1 MKQIFSRI
9 LLLVVVIAAIL
20 GLSSCKIFVE
30 QEPSTYDLVVNK
42 FERSVVYGSELNLSG
57 LDIEVTT
64 NGEVKHVEV
73 TKDMVT
79 GGTTTEVGEQELVI
93 EYQGMSWTLYY
104 EVFYKIDHIV
114 DGFIYDSQLV
124 TEREEYMP
132 VKNPEKEGSI
142 FLGWSAQIPET
153 LTGNLRIEALFADG
167 LTLPDF
173 SATYGDTLGD
183 LTLPE
188 TKDGHWEWKQGPETS
203 VGNAGT
209 NKFAVV
215 FVPNNPA
222 AKAFEVLVDV
232 TVAKK
237 KLTFTIINDVYDW
250 DGSLHRVEYQLSDG
264 VDPND
269 VKIICFG
276 TEYATEPG
284 EYSYDI
290 QIRDTN
296 YEGQI
301 KGIFKIN
308 KVKLTVDVLLQD
320 GDTYSDNATITYGDS
335 FPGHKVVIKDKN
347 GNDYVLDRALEVSI
361 NKPSMLI
368 AGYYDIVATIKDITD
383 DGNNDLRY
391 YDITYNIAKLVVK
404 GVDFDPG
411 PPLLK
416 ENYDIYYG
424 DLLSSIEFADHPN
437 GVWVW
442 DYTYNEFAAQDFVG
456 NAGKNTFR
464 AEFIPKDSSYNKSE
478 AYIVLDV
485 NKRVLRID
493 VDPASTSV
501 VYDGQEHGLS
511 YVIVDPTTG
520 RVFDNLIVNGD
531 VKYVAAYGN
540 GYNITLSIDD
550 ANYTGSVSTALKIA
564 KADPVTD
571 FSKVITLTWRTNLK
585 LSDIALDEGYEWKY
599 KNTTI
604 DVAGEYIFDAIFT
617 PEDTDN
623 YNIINGQITVIVE
636 KAQSSITGVA
646 EKYDTWTYNGSDFEF
661 NREAF
666 GYESVG
672 GAVVYLYNGEPVTS
686 LNNAGEYLITL
697 VIAENDTHLGC
708 EVSTIVVI
716 KKANPQISMLN
727 INGWTYGDDANA
739 PSAKTTFGDIVYR
752 YYTKEAEQ
760 YVLYGADG
768 LTAPTEAGTYYVH
781 ASVAA
786 TDNWN
791 GAESIYKEFK
801 IEKQTVALP
810 SIDDIVYEGKLV
822 KPSVAESV
830 YYTVAEGGN
839 EGGENVGE
847 YGVTLVLVDSGNY
860 KWDGLSSATATVKY
874 KITKFNDNVISD
886 FDGGEW
892 TYEDTVSHST
902 KSIFGEVRYTYY
914 LKKANGD
921 YERVTEAKN
930 AGEYKVEARVAE
942 TNNYNGCS
950 LEKTFVIEKK
960 SVDVPSL
967 SQDQISFVYTSK
979 TITSGF
985 SAPAGAYYKVSDIGG
1000 RDVGDYYVT
1009 LTLNAPSNYKWDDG
1023 EDGSE
1028 RKLKYSITKDEVTI
1042 TTLTIVG
1049 WKYKGTI
1056 NAPTAEI
1063 DKTYTEPVITYQYK
1077 TLEGDWIDTTI
1088 TANSVAGTY
1097 RVVATVA
1104 DTVNYDGDVETFEFA
1119 IIKADNATINGII
1132 WGGKYTNVYNKNAS
1146 YVISG
1151 LSGSHTET
1159 ELTYTI
1165 TKDGESVDEMKSA
1178 GTYTVVITLPES
1190 DNYESVSETVT
1201 VEITKKEISKPTLSS
1216 VSAYYNGGEFVP
1228 VPSTSDDYE
1237 HEFENASST
1246 AAGTYKVTFA
1256 LTDENYVWDPDI
1268 VWESGIP
1275 GVLTYTIQKG
1285 SIGIEGNVSNRNNVP
1300 YTLLGY
1306 TLTDIVASGVNV
1318 NLTLT
1323 PSITLDGEEVNEI
1336 TNVGTYTVIYR
1347 YVDTTGNYN
1356 DREVKFTVTI
1366 TKAENR
1372 FTTNPA
1378 GNKSWTYGNAVDTS
1392 VFGAKA
1398 TFGEV
1403 KYRFFTD
1410 SEGQNPIEVTSETR
1424 LAYGTYYVQAYMDD
1438 DSDNYQDCVSTIVA
1452 FNITKAT
1459 ATISG
1464 MISSESSVYGQ
1475 YAEATKDELVANASV
1490 TLAYGSAVK
1499 PTVTIMYT
1507 PVSGGE
1513 AISADTIY
1521 NAGTYVVTYSYVD
1534 GNHDLVTE
1542 TATIIIDRADTAIEV
1557 VESDSKD
1564 YDNVK
1569 YVLPVTVKVNGVDIT
1584 LGENGLTY
1592 VITKN
1597 GTPVDEIKN
1606 AGTYI
1611 ITYTYVGDA
1620 NYKAGV
1626 DATTVVVNKV
1636 TPSITHWTDH
1646 TLVYDT
1652 YSVTYKATATA
1663 SGVAI
1668 ADNYVS
1674 VAYYTKSGD
1683 NKYTPINAPAS
1694 KGTYYYMVTVAE
1706 GENWNAHNT
1715 GYVEFTVAQG
1725 QANITDFVVAP
1736 HGYNGSVAPIPTAHT
1751 NLGTVYYYFKS
1762 ATKSGSE
1769 FVRWTAANGP
1779 KDADTYI
1786 VYAEVINDVNGN
1798 YLGDKTAE
1806 INYVITPA
1814 STIITA
1820 GNVGK
1825 TYGFSY
1831 TTLESLIGATYKNVG
1846 NVDATA
1852 GLKYE
1857 ITGGDTDKLK
1867 DGKIVNVGSYKVT
1880 VTLTDTNYTA
1890 TPVEVTVTVS
1900 PKSATITEA
1909 NNTDTT
1915 YKGSAFTNE
1924 DIKSLINASIDG
1936 IVGNDSTE
1944 LTYTVSGGKT
1954 IENQGTYEVIVSYTS
1969 DNYTVISVPVT
1980 VTVKPATTS
1989 IIANNVNKT
1998 YGLFTYNDLKDLIGA
2013 TYKNTSGTAVTASL
2027 SYEITGGDVDKL
2039 VDGKIVNAGTY
2050 TVTVSLTDT
2059 NYTAAPTEVTVY
2071 VAPKPFS
2078 ETVKVYA
2085 TYDDKLSGVEL
2096 PDVEGGYL
2104 EWHNE
2109 SNKVGNVGNNIWLA
2123 RFVADNSGNY
2133 ANVENVSI
2141 TVVVST
2147 KFITKPEWAVG
2158 QSFEYDGTTSHSAV
2172 ITKLDDAAYYDIVG
2186 NGNIA
2191 ANEDGYTVT
2200 ITLKSSHGDNIKWI
2214 GGTDEALSFTYY
2226 VTKAPTSI
2234 IITGFEQ
2241 NSDNEYSIDLGKYDS
2256 ERAYTIPEG
2265 TVALKDGEATASY
2278 KVKYIPYVG
2287 AEVEDF
2293 KGAIRDAGTYIIT
2306 YTYAGN
2312 DNHNASLDATLTVT
2326 IGKADSSVSITPVTG
2341 DSIDATNKISVGYND
2356 ESHLPTVTINGVAT
2370 NYSSASYTKPEGF
2383 VGSVTEIVGETAG
2396 THTLT
2401 YVLTNDNNY
2410 ADITV
2415 TVTIVID
2422 QVENSDTITVASDA
2436 RFDDKVLD
2444 KIILPEN
2451 ENGAWSLVIVG
2462 VTTNTSVDT
2471 NTVFGEVTTYTY
2483 KATFVSTNVN
2493 YADDYEEGTIT
2504 VDKKLV
2510 TEPTVDDMEYTGEL
2524 IKPTPEIKGPYTVT
2538 VNNGGKDRNTDSK
2551 AYYVEFTLDN
2561 PETHEWSKASDS
2573 INDIDGAKIKV
2584 YYDITHIVNK
2594 WKDDNELAIEG
2605 DKWIYSFGETIP
2617 VPTAMA
2623 NEGTTYIQFRVKG
2636 TDAWIDWAHYDL
2648 EEGKWI
2654 PTGNAPEDNGTY
2666 EIRAIVYADNDKA
2679 VDEANNGKGNNY
2691 DRLVSVTKELV
2702 INKATVTIE
2711 GITVVGGTDFEYLT
2725 YNAWNTSILLNGIS
2739 LKSTVT
2745 GVAVEGEVT
2754 VNVKY
2759 VPVIGNTIE
2768 NFSGDVKNAGTYTIV
2783 YTFNGEN
2790 TNYETETE
2798 TIVITIQQSAAS
2810 INGANDEREYSH
2822 KYDSDVYAVP
2832 GITPSHSE
2840 GTLVPTVTKD
2850 GVPAEMRNVGT
2861 YKVTYTLA
2869 ATNNYYAATPVE
2881 VTVTITPATA
2891 TITEADKEFRYNG
2904 TAYDTN
2910 DKLHALIGASAS
2922 GIFAGDTAN
2931 LIYTV
2936 SDNKIIENHGTYTV
2950 TIVLDDSNYGVWN
2963 AETET
2968 YDKVTETVTVTVL
2981 KKSVSIEGIANGA
2994 EITTDKSGNTLVYRG
3009 TEGYKLSEIIGAYFV
3024 DVNGDKI
3031 YTSTVYSQATLVNAN
3046 EDGYTV
3052 TISLDNSN
3060 YEAASITVKVVIEK
3074 AEAAISFGSEVVNS
3088 TVTKP
3093 YVAGTS
3099 YDLATYIGASAIHNG
3114 QLVSGEN
3121 NVNIKYYDENGNEIT
3136 SLFEANENGYIVT
3149 VKLVAENYKAEETVT
3164 FIIKKANSSISGVT
3178 NGQEINV
3185 GYVEGKNHL
3194 PENVTIN
3201 GKSVTPSITYT
3212 KPEGFDRDVTN
3223 YKEGETA
3230 GTYTLVYSFE
3240 GDSNYNSLTATVT
3253 LIINQVKNED
3263 DVKWESTAEYGDNI
3277 LGKFTLPEN
3286 ENGAW
3291 SVVGVDENTTFTT
3304 MGKNTFKA
3312 IFTSTNVNYA
3322 DRVIEGIEI
3331 TVGKKFVSIA
3341 GINDGATVTT
3351 DKSNGNKT
3359 LVYRGE
3365 TGYDLADVIGA
3376 YFVDVNGNKI
3386 YTSTVYSQTTL
3397 VDANENGYTV
3407 TIALVHDNYDATSI
3421 TVKVVIERMALVV
3434 PEVTGTY
3441 IYTVVNGVEKVHNL
3455 TYTSAYDVFK
3465 DLMLADGESLVSISG
3480 DKNSQAGDYSVEF
3493 TLNDTNNYKWVKAEG
3508 SNVTVNDDIATAP
3521 YNIGKAIPVIT
3532 IGGVTVGDNNKHDL
3546 GSREY
3551 GAEGYAALPE
3561 VKVNGDVGNLS
3572 GTVTSAG
3579 SYTFTYKSAE
3589 SANYS
3594 YREVTVTLV
3603 ITKATADHVSI
3614 TADWTNAGGEFGSE
3628 IKYPKVTV
3636 KVNDL
3641 TLGTGK
3647 YKVYYATSNVEDA
3660 DWSEDKPTKAGIY
3673 YVKVVVAE
3681 DATNYFGKEV
3691 IFAGESFEITQKPT
3705 EIKITGT
3712 GIEGSNGTYTYN
3724 FGSYTGGTY
3733 TVPTGTVAL
3742 ANNGSTTVVHSK
3754 VSYTPYVGDPVED
3767 FKGAIQAAGTYV
3779 ITYTYS
3785 DSESNHA
3792 DSTATLTV
3800 TIGQA
3805 SLRYEDVI
3813 ARYYGTEGW
3822 AAIAEKITVSGVN
3835 GETYEAE
3842 KITNVTIDKAGE
3854 CEVTYQ
3860 YGDNNYNVITT
3871 VVTYD
3876 IKKATD
3882 GQISITATDW
3892 TGGEFSSEI
3901 KYPTVTVKVNALDL
3915 DKDKYTVYY
3924 ATSNAEDA
3932 DWSEDKPT
3940 SAGTY
3945 YVKVVVAEDATNY
3958 FGAEMI
3964 FEDNSFEITQKPTE
3978 ITIAGVTGSNG
3989 IYTYDFGK
3997 YTGGTY
4003 TVPTGTVALAND
4015 GSTTVVHSKVSYTPY
4030 VGDPVEGF
4038 KGAIQA
4044 AGIYVITY
4052 TYSDSENNHADSTA
4066 TLTVTIG
4073 QASLSYSGENT
4084 IERYYGTEGWT
4095 AIAEKITVNGVVNGE
4110 TYEATKNTD
4119 VTITEAGDYEVTYQ
4133 CGGNN
4138 NYGGFSVVVTYAI
4151 KKATDGQISITAT
4164 DWTGGEFGSEIKYP
4178 TVTVMVNALTLK
4190 DKYTV
4195 YYSTSKTEGWDTA
4208 LPVNAGIYYV
4218 KVVVAEDAT
4227 NYFGATKI
4235 FDESFEVTP
4244 ASTSITAS
4252 GVNETYGFTYETLED
4267 LIGASC
4273 TGINNVDLTSKLVYS
4288 IVETDKLVNGKIVNV
4303 GIYTVKIVLND
4314 SNYGVKNADNGYD
4327 LIETT
4332 VTVTVAQKETSFEL
4346 QSGKE
4351 NAVNNLDVTEDKTAA
4366 TTTYVATATQS
4377 YGNITDADIFQH
4389 AGLGVKVSITSMTYN
4404 GTALPE
4410 DKWAIGDAGTYVIT
4424 YIYDGSSGNYASA
4437 KLILTLT
4444 VEQASVAKPEVS
4456 TEGLTSNNGKYE
4468 VDYSG
4473 SSFTP
4478 SITHEQSNWNSYYTV
4493 TITCNHNHEE
4503 GEECDYKSVGTYTV
4517 SFELKSATN
4526 SAWNGK
4532 APESFEYEIVPMT
4545 DNAIGEFNNK
4555 EFTYG
4560 DAISY
4565 NEAEAKAGKV
4575 VYEYAVGT
4583 LNDDGTY
4590 TYGDWIK
4597 WTEENY
4603 PEDAGSYKV
4612 RAIVVGTD
4620 NYNGC
4625 HKDAIYTI
4633 KPMSLT
4639 LDGELEDGYSEDYR
4653 GDLYNK
4659 TAEDLKEGLKLL
4671 NGEDK
4676 VELDINVVIYKVVY
4690 VDTKETYS
4698 KVDSITDAGT
4708 YKIIYSID
4716 NNNYSMS
4723 DVTVTIII
4731 KPLEVTIMAPIHM
4744 GSHYEDT
4751 FDFLGDPNA
4760 QPKAFANNE
4769 EIIGGT
4775 FECTGFTFNSDNPS
4789 ESYYTL
4795 SYTVPNG
4802 NYKQP
4807 TSGVPVKVALIA
4819 VATLESGK
4827 NLTNYGSI
4835 AKALADANSGDKVWV
4850 IPDKAG
4856 NTVIRTTEEN
4866 QTVTIKSGVTLIL
4879 PYGKYIG
4886 TNDNASIR
4894 NQKIEATLTGG
4905 GLPNEATN
4913 LRTLVILGEG
4923 VTLEVYG
4930 TLEIAGELSG
4940 GNGGVDY
4947 SGQTKG
4953 NYAELRLDA
4962 NSRVIIPS
4970 GASSAAIKAYGFITA
4985 CAPDNGSRVI
4995 IENGILYQPFTL
5007 LDHMGGTVLSTMKDK
5022 LDSDY
5027 IAAFYEYQF
5036 RNVQTDVTIH
5046 SGGKLIVWAN
5056 MDASLLGSLRH
5067 NATEVYMVG
5076 SGAYNSK
5083 TPLLQLKDGSYLNS
5097 KFDKDT
5103 GVMDLDIFG
5112 GATLNSMVMTLSIPI
5127 MGNVTLSTANVYF
5140 PLSWTMN
5147 VSLNPTEEQLSINE
5161 IAEYNV
5167 AGRLQVMWGSEFVIE
5182 KGAKLTVNKDM
5193 VVHNNYATNQNVGI
5207 QIYADSSPNQT
5218 KALSDAIFIVRGEL
5232 VVSGGLGGN
5241 IISDTPGAK
5250 VKATSVSA
5258 TWKKVTDSSVNL
5270 TNVVYNIGLY
5280 KNQNG
5285 SYVKSNT
5292 SPSNGVIAWYNGTDW
5307 VSASV
5312 DADFNVNM
5320 EYVGIDQNGNETKI
5334 KKDVSSYDITE
5345 LKTIFANTIISLP
5358 NDNLENYKFIGW
5370 YISRG
5375 DNGYTDEYR
5384 IITDIITLEELYTE
5398 LLADGNNDV
5407 TIYCVMASPSYT
5419 FEYEDGTDSEL
5430 DDSTVIYSVTQLPYA
5445 QLATLSQYDF
5455 DTTKSKYHIGWNL
5468 VDADGNVIATF
5479 TRTSA
5484 NAWDVSDLEDI
5495 ATAYLSRIECVDNDY
5510 RFSLVAIWAD
5520 KTTVTVNYGEN
5531 VLGLESKDIYLNF
5544 AFGQNR
5550 YDALADITVGNADYA
5565 KSLYSNGWSA
5575 PAGVTV
5581 SGTTVTITSANNVEI
5596 EVIWIAKTVLTIYY
5610 GDNSMGYESITTVY
5624 LNTSIGQKTYDAKV
5638 TSSISD
5644 YSKETYFNGWESMS
5658 GCTVD
5663 FTGNIITVASGVS
5676 EAYIN
5681 AKKWLTKDSITII
5694 YGENGLGLPEV
5705 KVEYIDPTTNICI
5718 IDNVSVNDSN
5728 TYVSKYFGGW
5738 KDFTLVD
5745 GSYVATTA
5753 SGATVTITGTEVV
5766 LTNLSAETT
5775 DNITIEAIWADK
5787 ISLSLK
5793 GDNGIGVLSDGTD
5806 LSININTSGYVRTDD
5821 SFATDVIAL
5830 FNQLAKSSATVYDY
5844 NVFASKY
5851 FYGFEY
5857 NGKTYSDLGDNA
5869 YETIE
5874 YSSSSDTINIVWKN
5888 KVKIE
5893 VTNNHS
5899 TSLSSTTAQFK
5910 YTIHFY
5916 DANGNAYKNAS
5927 GGDLTYSYGPMFD
5940 DYEQSYYVISGHQ
5953 IKFSNCAAGTVPSD
5967 IPKTMTPCTKDQKFQ
5982 FKTSEKISCVTPD
5995 TLVTLADGTQKR
6007 IDQVVSSDIL
6017 KVWNFYDGEYAYVP
6031 AALIQ
6036 YHGYG
6041 DNIIIKLTFS
6051 DGTVTRAINEHAYFD
6066 ATINEFVF
6074 VRAKNAHSLI
6084 GHKFVKEDGDS
6095 YTTVT
6100 LVDVEVTTEYIES
6113 YSILSAYYYNFIT
6126 DRMFSLTSPVI
6137 ETNFFMQFVVGE
6149 NMQFDEEKMAED
6161 IDKYGLYEYSDFE
6174 GKIPYEVFEGLNIKY
6189 LKVAVGKNLI
6199 TYDQIIEL
6207 LKSEGVVE

>member
-153 LTGNLRIEALFADG
+153 LTGNLRIEAIFADG

-391 YDITYNIAKLVVK
+391 YDITYNIAKLVVE
-404 GVDFDPG
+404 GLDFDPG

-646 EKYDTWTYNGSDFEF
+646 EKYDTWTYNGSDFEL

-708 EVSTIVVI
+708 EVSVVVVI

-760 YVLYGADG
+760 YVLYGVDG
-768 LTAPTEAGTYYVH
+768 LVAPVEAGTYYVH

-839 EGGENVGE
+839 KGGENVGE

-985 SAPAGAYYKVSDIGG
+985 SAPAGAYYKVSDVGG
-1000 RDVGDYYVT
+1000 CDVGDYYVT

-1063 DKTYTEPVITYQYK
+1063 DKTYTAPVITYQYK

-1132 WGGKYTNVYNKNAS
+1132 SGGKYTNVYNKNAS

-1228 VPSTSDDYE
+1228 TPSTSDDYE

-1336 TNVGTYTVIYR
+1336 TDVGTYTVIYR

-1378 GNKSWTYGNAVDTS
+1378 GNKSWTYGNAVDTT

-1424 LAYGTYYVQAYMDD
+1424 LAYGTYYVQAYVYD

-1513 AISADTIY
+1513 AVSADTIY

-1542 TATIIIDRADTAIEV
+1542 TATVFIDRADTAIEV

-1569 YVLPVTVKVNGVDIT
+1569 YVLPVIVKVNGVDLT

-1636 TPSITHWTDH
+1636 TPEITHWTDH

-1652 YSVTYKATATA
+1652 YSVIYNATATA

-1725 QANITDFVVAP
+1725 QANITDFVAAP

-1909 NNTDTT
+1909 NNTNTT

-1936 IVGNDSTE
+1936 IVSGDSTE
-1944 LTYTVSGGKT
+1944 LTYTVSGGVT
-1954 IENQGTYEVIVSYTS
+1954 VENYGSYEVIVSYTS
-1969 DNYTVISVPVT
+1969 DNYSVTSVPVT
-1980 VTVKPATTS
+1980 VTVNPAPTT
-1989 IIANNVNKT
+1989 IIADNVNKT

-2050 TVTVSLTDT
+2050 TVTVTLTDT
-2059 NYTAAPTEVTVY
+2059 NYTADSIEVIVY

-2109 SNKVGNVGNNIWLA
+2109 NNKVGNVGNNVWLA

-2158 QSFEYDGTTSHSAV
+2158 QSFEYDGTTRYSAI
-2172 ITKLDDAAYYDIVG
+2172 ITKLDDAAYYDIAG

-2214 GGTDEALSFTYY
+2214 GGTDEVLSFTYY

-2234 IITGFEQ
+2234 TITGFEQ

-2256 ERAYTIPEG
+2256 ERAYTIPAG

-2278 KVKYIPYVG
+2278 KIKYIPYVG

-2444 KIILPEN
+2444 KIILHEN

-2504 VDKKLV
+2504 VGKKLV

-2561 PETHEWSKASDS
+2561 PETHEWSKASYS

-2891 TITEADKEFRYNG
+2891 TITAADKEFRYNG

-2968 YDKVTETVTVTVL
+2968 YDKVTETVTVTVQ
-2981 KKSVSIEGIANGA
+2981 KKSVSIEGIKNGA
-2994 EITTDKSGNTLVYRG
+2994 IVTTDKSGNTLVYHG
-3009 TEGYKLSEIIGAYFV
+3009 SEGYKLSEIIGAYFV
-3024 DVNGDKI
+3024 DVNGNKI

-3136 SLFEANENGYIVT
+3136 PLSEANENGYIVT

-3178 NGQEINV
+3178 NGQEIKV

-3194 PENVTIN
+3194 PTVTIN
-3201 GKSVTPSITYT
+3201 GVVTNYSSASYT
-3212 KPEGFDRDVTN
+3212 KPEGFVGSVT
-3223 YKEGETA
+3223 EIVGETA
-3230 GTYTLVYSFE
+3230 GTYTLVYSFA
-3240 GDSNYNSLTATVT
+3240 GDSNYNPTTATVT
-3253 LIINQVKNED
+3253 LIIDQVANED
-3263 DVKWESTAEYGDNI
+3263 NVILESTAEYGDNI

-3331 TVGKKFVSIA
+3331 TVNKRRVSIE
-3341 GINDGATVTT
+3341 GIANGATVT
-3351 DKSNGNKT
+3351 KE
-3359 LVYRGE
+3359 YRTE
-3365 TGYDLADVIGA
+3365 GYDLSEIIGA

-3386 YTSTVYSQTTL
+3386 YTSTVYSQATL

-3407 TIALVHDNYDATSI
+3407 TITLVHDNYEADSI
-3421 TVKVVIERMALVV
+3421 TVTVVIERMALVV

-3441 IYTVVNGVEKVHNL
+3441 TYTVENGVEKVHNL
-3455 TYTSAYDVFK
+3455 TYTYAYDVFK
-3465 DLMLADGESLVSISG
+3465 DIKLANGESLVSISG

-3561 VKVNGDVGNLS
+3561 VKVNGVSAGKLS
-3572 GTVTSAG
+3572 GTVTSVG

-3594 YREVTVTLV
+3594 YREVTVTLK
-3603 ITKATADHVSI
+3603 ITKAAADHVYI
-3614 TADWTNAGGEFGSE
+3614 VATGWTGGEFGSA
-3628 IKYPKVTV
+3628 ITYPTVTV
-3636 KVNDL
+3636 KVNALALDED
-3641 TLGTGK
+3641 K
-3647 YKVYYATSNVEDA
+3647 YTVYYSTSKTEGWDTALPVN
-3660 DWSEDKPTKAGIY
+3660 AGTY

-3681 DATNYFGKEV
+3681 DVTNYSGAEM
-3691 IFAGESFEITQKPT
+3691 IFEDNSFEITQKPT

-3742 ANNGSTTVVHSK
+3742 ANNGSRTVVHSK

-3779 ITYTYS
+3779 ITYTYAGDDNHAASENATLTVTIGKASLSYSGENTIERYYGTEGWTAIAEKITVNGVNGETYEATKITDVAITGQGTYEVTYKFSGDNNYNVITTVVTYAIKKATDGQISITADWTNAGGEFGSEIKYPTVIVKVNDLTLGTDKYKVYYSTSKTEGWDTALPESAGTYYVMVVVAEDTTNYPGKDVTFTGEGESFEITQKPTEIKITGTGIEGSNGIYTYDFGKYTGGKYTVPTGTVALANNGSANAEVTNVKYTDMSGNVDDDFKGDIKAAGTYVITYTYS
-3785 DSESNHA
+3785 DTEKNHA

-3805 SLRYEDVI
+3805 SLSYEDSI
-3813 ARYYGTEGW
+3813 ERYYGTEGW
-3822 AAIAEKITVSGVN
+3822 TAIAEKITVSGVN

-3842 KITNVTIDKAGE
+3842 KITNVTIDKAGK

-3882 GQISITATDW
+3882 GQISITADW
-3892 TGGEFSSEI
+3892 TNAGGQFGSEI
-3901 KYPTVTVKVNALDL
+3901 KYPKVTVKVNDL
-3915 DKDKYTVYY
+3915 TLTAGYTVYY
-3924 ATSNAEDA
+3924 STSKTEGWGTAL
-3932 DWSEDKPT
+3932 PT

-3958 FGAEMI
+3958 PGKDVTFTGEG
-3964 FEDNSFEITQKPTE
+3964 ESFTITKKPAGEITLGENVDENNTVTKSYEAGTSYDLATLIGARVPEGADGTIKYYDVNGNE
-3978 ITIAGVTGSNG
+3978 ITSLSDANVNGHIVTVRLVSDNYYAADKTVTFIINQKETTFNVNDDNVVEVDTDGKYLYSLSRNYDTEGYANLPVVEANG
-3989 IYTYDFGK
+3989 I
-3997 YTGGTY
+3997 
-4003 TVPTGTVALAND
+4003 VITVAPTIKYQKF
-4015 GSTTVVHSKVSYTPY
+4015 GTTTW
-4030 VGDPVEGF
+4030 VEDVTT
-4038 KGAIQA
+4038 ITD
-4044 AGIYVITY
+4044 AGIYVFTYAHNDTTGNYTDETLVVTLTINKVDSSVVITPA
-4052 TYSDSENNHADSTA
+4052 TGDSIGDGSDGSKTITTDYNGKNH
-4066 TLTVTIG
+4066 LPTVTING
-4073 QASLSYSGENT
+4073 VTTAYSIEKYVYDKPAGFTGDVTETIGETSGKYTLVYSFEGNVNYNSAEVVVTLTITRLGEPDVQISTNDTDNEWTYGETPDYSVSGTTIVYYRAEYKDDGTVKKDNDGNIVYSNDEYTIRPFAVGHYKAVAQIAETVNYPVGLAEQPFEVLPKQLTDRDITYIPPTGIVDGKNSTYGEYDEVLYSDVIGAKLQLVVGDPINMADYITISYSGT
-4084 IERYYGTEGWT
+4084 G
-4095 AIAEKITVNGVVNGE
+4095 NG
-4110 TYEATKNTD
+4110 
-4119 VTITEAGDYEVTYQ
+4119 
-4133 CGGNN
+4133 
-4138 NYGGFSVVVTYAI
+4138 
-4151 KKATDGQISITAT
+4151 SI
-4164 DWTGGEFGSEIKYP
+4164 
-4178 TVTVMVNALTLK
+4178 
-4190 DKYTV
+4190 
-4195 YYSTSKTEGWDTA
+4195 
-4208 LPVNAGIYYV
+4208 
-4218 KVVVAEDAT
+4218 
-4227 NYFGATKI
+4227 
-4235 FDESFEVTP
+4235 
-4244 ASTSITAS
+4244 
-4252 GVNETYGFTYETLED
+4252 
-4267 LIGASC
+4267 
-4273 TGINNVDLTSKLVYS
+4273 
-4288 IVETDKLVNGKIVNV
+4288 
-4303 GIYTVKIVLND
+4303 
-4314 SNYGVKNADNGYD
+4314 
-4327 LIETT
+4327 
-4332 VTVTVAQKETSFEL
+4332 
-4346 QSGKE
+4346 
-4351 NAVNNLDVTEDKTAA
+4351 
-4366 TTTYVATATQS
+4366 
-4377 YGNITDADIFQH
+4377 
-4389 AGLGVKVSITSMTYN
+4389 YN
-4404 GTALPE
+4404 
-4410 DKWAIGDAGTYVIT
+4410 
-4424 YIYDGSSGNYASA
+4424 
-4437 KLILTLT
+4437 
-4444 VEQASVAKPEVS
+4444 
-4456 TEGLTSNNGKYE
+4456 
-4468 VDYSG
+4468 
-4473 SSFTP
+4473 
-4478 SITHEQSNWNSYYTV
+4478 
-4493 TITCNHNHEE
+4493 
-4503 GEECDYKSVGTYTV
+4503 
-4517 SFELKSATN
+4517 
-4526 SAWNGK
+4526 
-4532 APESFEYEIVPMT
+4532 
-4545 DNAIGEFNNK
+4545 
-4555 EFTYG
+4555 
-4560 DAISY
+4560 
-4565 NEAEAKAGKV
+4565 
-4575 VYEYAVGT
+4575 
-4583 LNDDGTY
+4583 
-4590 TYGDWIK
+4590 
-4597 WTEENY
+4597 
-4603 PEDAGSYKV
+4603 
-4612 RAIVVGTD
+4612 
-4620 NYNGC
+4620 
-4625 HKDAIYTI
+4625 
-4633 KPMSLT
+4633 
-4639 LDGELEDGYSEDYR
+4639 
-4653 GDLYNK
+4653 
-4659 TAEDLKEGLKLL
+4659 
-4671 NGEDK
+4671 
-4676 VELDINVVIYKVVY
+4676 
-4690 VDTKETYS
+4690 
-4698 KVDSITDAGT
+4698 AGT
-4708 YKIIYSID
+4708 YKITYSLID
-4716 NNNYSMS
+4716 VWNALPNNVKSNYSVAAIMEN
-4723 DVTVTIII
+4723 VTVTI
-4731 KPLEVTIMAPIHM
+4731 TINQATPTIDHK
-4744 GSHYEDT
+4744 
-4751 FDFLGDPNA
+4751 FGDA
-4760 QPKAFANNE
+4760 YY
-4769 EIIGGT
+4769 
-4775 FECTGFTFNSDNPS
+4775 FENQIEYKNSS
-4789 ESYYTL
+4789 K
-4795 SYTVPNG
+4795 YTVTGVNDETVTGTLEFGVLNFNG
-4802 NYKQP
+4802 G
-4807 TSGVPVKVALIA
+4807 SGTVKVKFTSTNSNYAHIDEYIVTGINLYT
-4819 VATLESGK
+4819 VAKINNSTA
-4827 NLTNYGSI
+4827 YGSI
-4835 AKALADANSGDKVWV
+4835 ERALVAAKSGDIIWV
-4850 IPDKAG
+4850 NTSENVGGSAIHIVGGIKNGDFDAETPVEINGGVTLLLPYGTTDDVNGRNTSSGGLLGIGSKEKYQAREGGDGLASSDKRI
-4856 NTVIRTTEEN
+4856 TYVVIN
-4866 QTVTIKSGVTLIL
+4866 SGVTL
-4879 PYGKYIG
+4879 
-4886 TNDNASIR
+4886 N
-4894 NQKIEATLTGG
+4894 
-4905 GLPNEATN
+4905 
-4913 LRTLVILGEG
+4913 
-4923 VTLEVYG
+4923 VYG
-4930 TLEIAGELSG
+4930 VLEISGELSG
-4940 GNGGVDY
+4940 GGSGCNY
-4947 SGQTKG
+4947 SGQTFRKH
-4953 NYAELRLDA
+4953 AELELSD
-4962 NSRVIIPS
+4962 
-4970 GASSAAIKAYGFITA
+4970 GAKINCTGIMEVYGFITETN
-4985 CAPDNGSRVI
+4985 DGRSYVNINSG
-4995 IENGILYQPFTL
+4995 GKLYQPFIL
-5007 LDHMGGTVLSTMKDK
+5007 RDFGGGTYFKTFKDK
-5022 LDSDY
+5022 EAMANQHVSP
-5027 IAAFYEYQF
+5027 FNEWQVM
-5036 RNVQTDVTIH
+5036 NVQSILKINA
-5046 SGGKLIVWAN
+5046 GGSMYVWAN
-5056 MDASLLGSLRH
+5056 LYASSTTYAAEADFCGSTSNFFIQL
-5067 NATEVYMVG
+5067 NKD
-5076 SGAYNSK
+5076 GAYMEANYDPTTQK
-5083 TPLLQLKDGSYLNS
+5083 TSVVFN
-5097 KFDKDT
+5097 
-5103 GVMDLDIFG
+5103 G
-5112 GATLNSMVMTLSIPI
+5112 GAKINALVLSVLSIS
-5127 MGNVTLSTANVYF
+5127 VTTADVYF
-5140 PLSWTMN
+5140 P
-5147 VSLNPTEEQLSINE
+5147 INWM
-5161 IAEYNV
+5161 YNITLENGV
-5167 AGRLQVMWGSEFVIE
+5167 YDASNYRFKLMWGSEFKVSEGATFVVKELNVYGDWRGYKNPQGNYPSKFDDLYLSNNTVHSVGTYARNNAQEREKPAECIINGSLNAESVSGVIKSTCRGANITISKGLSTSYEPIFDYSNANFPDYITFNAPIKLVHNSKGDYIEMNGACKVVYDGEKWIHGIVIE
-5182 KGAKLTVNKDM
+5182 LDPNGGTIDDKYIIVEINPGDTTFTIPDLSQYVAQNGDLNHSGWYLTKDYNSQLSPNHPIPDEGKITLYAKWTASIGHTIHVQDVVEDNSSIKLEKFGAGLTSGD
-5193 VVHNNYATNQNVGI
+5193 
-5207 QIYADSSPNQT
+5207 IYAD
-5218 KALSDAIFIVRGEL
+5218 
-5232 VVSGGLGGN
+5232 
-5241 IISDTPGAK
+5241 ISYNPKEYGTYTLPVIDD
-5250 VKATSVSA
+5250 
-5258 TWKKVTDSSVNL
+5258 TWKNNTGKEYYFKGFAYYNSETGKYEEITNL
-5270 TNVVYNIGLY
+5270 DKFKDLPDGEYTIYIVW
-5280 KNQNG
+5280 
-5285 SYVKSNT
+5285 VKKYQITT
-5292 SPSNGVIAWYNGTDW
+5292 SEDN
-5307 VSASV
+5307 ASIK
-5312 DADFNVNM
+5312 NVN
-5320 EYVGIDQNGNETKI
+5320 NGGYYAEGSTVTFSVEFK
-5334 KKDVSSYDITE
+5334 E
-5345 LKTIFANTIISLP
+5345 ANSQKV
-5358 NDNLENYKFIGW
+5358 EVKQ
-5370 YISRG
+5370 
-5375 DNGYTDEYR
+5375 
-5384 IITDIITLEELYTE
+5384 
-5398 LLADGNNDV
+5398 GNNTVKTTGNYTFTMPKGDV
-5407 TIYCVMASPSYT
+5407 TI
-5419 FEYEDGTDSEL
+5419 
-5430 DDSTVIYSVTQLPYA
+5430 
-5445 QLATLSQYDF
+5445 
-5455 DTTKSKYHIGWNL
+5455 
-5468 VDADGNVIATF
+5468 
-5479 TRTSA
+5479 
-5484 NAWDVSDLEDI
+5484 
-5495 ATAYLSRIECVDNDY
+5495 
-5510 RFSLVAIWAD
+5510 
-5520 KTTVTVNYGEN
+5520 
-5531 VLGLESKDIYLNF
+5531 
-5544 AFGQNR
+5544 
-5550 YDALADITVGNADYA
+5550 
-5565 KSLYSNGWSA
+5565 
-5575 PAGVTV
+5575 
-5581 SGTTVTITSANNVEI
+5581 
-5596 EVIWIAKTVLTIYY
+5596 
-5610 GDNSMGYESITTVY
+5610 
-5624 LNTSIGQKTYDAKV
+5624 
-5638 TSSISD
+5638 
-5644 YSKETYFNGWESMS
+5644 
-5658 GCTVD
+5658 
-5663 FTGNIITVASGVS
+5663 
-5676 EAYIN
+5676 
-5681 AKKWLTKDSITII
+5681 
-5694 YGENGLGLPEV
+5694 
-5705 KVEYIDPTTNICI
+5705 
-5718 IDNVSVNDSN
+5718 
-5728 TYVSKYFGGW
+5728 
-5738 KDFTLVD
+5738 
-5745 GSYVATTA
+5745 TA
-5753 SGATVTITGTEVV
+5753 S
-5766 LTNLSAETT
+5766 
-5775 DNITIEAIWADK
+5775 
-5787 ISLSLK
+5787 
-5793 GDNGIGVLSDGTD
+5793 
-5806 LSININTSGYVRTDD
+5806 
-5821 SFATDVIAL
+5821 
-5830 FNQLAKSSATVYDY
+5830 SS
-5844 NVFASKY
+5844 
-5851 FYGFEY
+5851 
-5857 NGKTYSDLGDNA
+5857 
-5869 YETIE
+5869 
-5874 YSSSSDTINIVWKN
+5874 
-5888 KVKIE
+5888 
-5893 VTNNHS
+5893 
-5899 TSLSSTTAQFK
+5899 
-5910 YTIHFY
+5910 
-5916 DANGNAYKNAS
+5916 AS
-5927 GGDLTYSYGPMFD
+5927 GGTCL
-5940 DYEQSYYVISGHQ
+5940 
-5953 IKFSNCAAGTVPSD
+5953 AAGTL
-5967 IPKTMTPCTKDQKFQ
+5967 I
-5982 FKTSEKISCVTPD
+5982 
-5995 TLVTLADGTQKR
+5995 TLADGTKKAVEDLRQGDMVMAFDHLTGVITTSKV
-6007 IDQVVSSDIL
+6007 IIVVRTASD
-6017 KVWNFYDGEYAYVP
+6017 FYK
-6031 AALIQ
+6031 
-6036 YHGYG
+6036 
-6041 DNIIIKLTFS
+6041 NTFVFD
-6051 DGTVTRAINEHAYFD
+6051 DGTRL
-6066 ATINEFVF
+6066 ATINEHGIYDLDLNKYVNISHENYHEFLGHRFVS
-6074 VRAKNAHSLI
+6074 VDVNGNLGIKTLI
-6084 GHKFVKEDGDS
+6084 DVECVYETGYKYDIVSEQTLNYVAEDTLS
-6095 YTTVT
+6095 VT
-6100 LVDVEVTTEYIES
+6100 HVLVDIINTFEF
-6113 YSILSAYYYNFIT
+6113 N
-6126 DRMFSLTSPVI
+6126 
-6137 ETNFFMQFVVGE
+6137 E
-6149 NMQFDEEKMAED
+6149 NMIYDQEKMMAD
-6161 IDKYGLYEYSDFE
+6161 IEKYGLY
-6174 GKIPYEVFEGLNIKY
+6174 
-6189 LKVAVGKNLI
+6189 
-6199 TYDQIIEL
+6199 TYDEWEEHCDISVFDEYNIPIMKIGVEKGLYTKEYIICLINRFVLNDDAQI
-6207 LKSEGVVE
+6207 K